1 MTEKEISVLLAELE
15 QRVRACNKRLE
26 KAEKRQDALDKLTTA
41 VEVLA
46 QRQQSVEEVTR
57 EIKGDVKSLKEKP
70 GKHWESMI
78 DRVLYLVIGAVFSLL
93 ALGNLGG

>member
-1 MTEKEISVLLAELE
+1 MERELNAQLAAME
-15 QRVRACNKRLE
+15 QRLRAHGKRLE

-46 QRQQSVEEVTR
+46 QRQQGVEDVTR
-57 EIKGDVKSLKEKP
+57 EIKADVKSLKEKP
-70 GKHWESMI
+70 AKHWESMI

-93 ALGNLGG
+93 ALGNMGG

>member
-1 MTEKEISVLLAELE
+1 MTEQEISVQLAELE
-15 QRVRACNKRLE
+15 QRVRVCGKRLE

-57 EIKGDVKSLKEKP
+57 EIKGDVKSLKESP

-78 DRVLYLVIGAVFSLL
+78 DRVLYLVIGAAFSLL
-93 ALGNLGG
+93 ALGTTV